1 MQNVRQSGQFP
12 LFQTPSPKT
21 PHWEA
26 LPYEL
31 RQRTVRLLAR
41 LLRQHYARRGVTT
54 KRVEETCDE

>member
-12 LFQTPSPKT
+12 LFQTPSPMI
-21 PHWEA
+21 PQWED

-41 LLRQHYARRGVTT
+41 LLRQHHSRSVSARRA
-54 KRVEETCDE
+54 EETCDE

>member
-12 LFQTPSPKT
+12 LFQTPSPKI
-21 PHWEA
+21 PQWEA

-31 RQRTVRLLAR
+31 RQRTVPLLAR
-41 LLRQHYARRGVTT
+41 LLRQHYARSVAT